1 MSSLKRLSNPASLS
15 SSSLYLSFAMT
26 PVKKYRNYEEKRNNI
41 SRNNSRAN
49 ITPNA
54 SRPVSQ
60 NR

>member
-1 MSSLKRLSNPASLS
+1 MTSLKRLSNPVSHS

-26 PVKKYRNYEEKRNNI
+26 PVKKYRQYEEKKNL
-41 SRNNSRAN
+41 SRNNSKIN
-49 ITPNA
+49 ITPAA